1 MAAEDLRRRHSP
13 VTDIALR
20 ERSSYEAG
28 LETLRAA
35 ILDGTLPAGSRLP
48 QQDLAKV
55 LGTGRIPVRRSLR
68 VLEFEGLV
76 RSEPNRGYTVT
87 ALEAD
92 EIEDIYQLR
101 ILLEGHAV
109 RLAVPLLGGPD
120 FDALEAIHEA
130 MVREADP
137 AQVLL
142 LRDAFRARLYA
153 VTNRPRL
160 TGAIVHLRQAVARA
174 MVGRHAHHRPDDLAR
189 FFEAIKAGDAD
200 AAVADL
206 AGHYR
211 RTSGLL
217 RRYIREDKARRRST
231 PNQPKAHAPGRPG
244 SVRQRAYRG
253 VALTAGD
260 RPTATRGVET
270 GVVGD
275 QAVGVGRRKRMAMA
289 TQAAWSTSA
298 PMKGQVKPSR
308 SIRKPQMAPPRPDA
322 SE

>member
-1 MAAEDLRRRHSP
+1 MAAEDLRRLHALATELSVPARSP
-13 VTDIALR
+13 
-20 ERSSYEAG
+20 YEAG
-28 LETLRAA
+28 LETLRSA

-48 QQDLAKV
+48 QQDLARV

-109 RLAVPLLGGPD
+109 RLAVPMLGGPD
-120 FDALEAIHEA
+120 FEALEAIHEA

-142 LRDAFRARLYA
+142 LRDAFRARLYS

-174 MVGRHAHHRPDDLAR
+174 MAGRHAHHRPDDLAR

-206 AGHYR
+206 TTHYR

-231 PNQPKAHAPGRPG
+231 PNQSRAHAPGR
-244 SVRQRAYRG
+244 
-253 VALTAGD
+253 
-260 RPTATRGVET
+260 
-270 GVVGD
+270 
-275 QAVGVGRRKRMAMA
+275 
-289 TQAAWSTSA
+289 
-298 PMKGQVKPSR
+298 SR
-308 SIRKPQMAPPRPDA
+308 SQDQPA
-322 SE
+322 STGSH